1 MKRAK
6 KFETFDELKSS
17 ETKTSDYRLS
27 LAKHSEFE
35 KAMKEINQAKAILLE
50 TSMKA
55 DSAAMVQTRQRFE
68 KLLQDKTINGV

>member
-35 KAMKEINQAKAILLE
+35 KVMKKIMDAKSKKI
-50 TSMKA
+50 SPK
-55 DSAAMVQTRQRFE
+55 SSKR
-68 KLLQDKTINGV
+68 